1 MVKVEQQKSPLNMRL
16 TVIAIGLM
24 IIIGAII
31 IFLDRSQVRQVWGKA
46 EWNYLVIA
54 LGFVSI
60 SYLLASLSMVVMLRV
75 FGVEFDKLYLLRV
88 GFVSDV
94 LSNLIAIPA
103 SLALR
108 LLVLGRHGVTPSQT
122 VGSSLLL
129 SYFKNLVFFILIPL
143 SLIYIIFSYP
153 LAFGGVA
160 IMVLLIVILVIV
172 IAVAIFILYNTRIRA
187 FVLMVLGKIWHF
199 ITHKSIEK
207 RLSDFGDTV
216 TQGILQLKHKPKL
229 LLLIA
234 ALIIGEVAAM
244 IAGLS
249 FGFKALG
256 IPVHLGVLITGF
268 NFGITLTVI
277 SFIPGDLGVQ
287 EASIAGIL
295 AIFGVPFSQG
305 VLGAMLF
312 RVLYYFVP
320 FVVSLGFYWSLI
332 RETHKKSS

>member
-1 MVKVEQQKSPLNMRL
+1 MVKTEQHRSQSNMRL
-16 TVIAIGLM
+16 TIIAIGLM
-24 IIIGAII
+24 ILVGAII
-31 IFLDRSQVRQVWGKA
+31 IFMDRSKVRQVWGKA

-54 LGFVSI
+54 LGFVAI
-60 SYLLASLSMVVMLRV
+60 SYLLASLSVVVMLRV

-88 GFVSDV
+88 GFVSNV

-129 SYFKNLVFFILIPL
+129 SYFKNLAFFILIPL
-143 SLIYIIFSYP
+143 SLVYIIFSYP

-172 IAVAIFILYNTRIRA
+172 IAVAIFILYNTRIRV

-216 TQGILQLKHKPKL
+216 TQGILQLKYKPKL

-234 ALIIGEVAAM
+234 VLIIGEVAVM

-268 NFGITLTVI
+268 NFGIT
-277 SFIPGDLGVQ
+277 
-287 EASIAGIL
+287 
-295 AIFGVPFSQG
+295 
-305 VLGAMLF
+305 
-312 RVLYYFVP
+312 
-320 FVVSLGFYWSLI
+320 
-332 RETHKKSS
+332 